1 MDCIICYENLNDKL
15 LVLSCCNN
23 IIHQKCLYLC
33 NNINCVECKSNIYFT
48 LDVKYK
54 DILYNLNNNKINILI
69 KNKDGYNAL
78 HNAIIKQKKKYIKI
92 NKYWY

>member
-1 MDCIICYENLNDKL
+1 MKTLILFYILNIFYYFLKVNDINKYIDNNCNTL
-15 LVLSCCNN
+15 LHICNN
-23 IIHQKCLYLC
+23 
-33 NNINCVECKSNIYFT
+33 E
-48 LDVKYK
+48 
-54 DILYNLNNNKINILI
+54 DIVDILNNNKINILI